1 MCPASLLSAGLA
13 VRSWRLALAGRVLSP
28 SAARG
33 DGLGP
38 ASGWAAH
45 AQMPEVRRR
54 DLSWFP
60 VLPLAVD
67 AEAGLDSCWV
77 GSSQ

>member
-1 MCPASLLSAGLA
+1 M
-13 VRSWRLALAGRVLSP
+13 RSCRLALAGRALSP
-28 SAARG
+28 SAALG
-33 DGLGP
+33 DGPGP

-45 AQMPEVRRR
+45 AQMPEVRSR

-60 VLPLAVD
+60 VLPRAVD